1 MKCEICGKIFTP
13 NPRAHGQKY
22 CGYRCYQIANNK
34 SKHAK
39 TKSSGKPVRRINNL
53 KHVDDYLTIPQAP
66 KYEINSFGVVRNKD
80 TGYILKWYASPKGF
94 DVMTLGSGKAKT
106 IVSKPNLLWLLHG
119 QITYKKP
126 LAVPCIAKKGTRYAR
141 FDTITSCSKFL
152 AKVTHLTQSGAYFH
166 LVRRKE
172 QIADWQI
179 EYFNWG

>member
-22 CGYRCYQIANNK
+22 CGHNCYNIA
-34 SKHAK
+34 H
-39 TKSSGKPVRRINNL
+39 RRI
-53 KHVDDYLTIPQAP
+53 KHSYTSVANKPIKKITAPPKEDFLPIPRAP
-66 KYEINSFGVVRNKD
+66 KYEMNSLGFVRNRS
-80 TGYILKWYASPKGF
+80 TGYILKWYTAPHGF
-94 DVMTLGSGKAKT
+94 EVMTLGNGKAKIT
-106 IVSKPNLLWLLHG
+106 VSKPSLLWLLHG
-119 QITYKKP
+119 SITYKKP
-126 LAVPCIAKKGTRYAR
+126 IAVPCSIKKGTRYMR
-141 FDTITSCSKFL
+141 FDTITGCSKFL